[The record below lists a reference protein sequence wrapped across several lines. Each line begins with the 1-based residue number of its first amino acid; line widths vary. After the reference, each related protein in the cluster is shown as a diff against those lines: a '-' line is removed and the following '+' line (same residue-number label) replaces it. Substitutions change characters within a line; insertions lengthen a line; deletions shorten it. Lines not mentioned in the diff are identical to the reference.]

1 MKRKKTKTYESW
13 PCVFEVSD
21 AAGPRRFPGKPRVC
35 VKPKCSKPGSAL
47 EQWFSVSEKVEEK
60 KLVSIRYDLM
70 LEENIKGGTNNPFCL
85 PKEKAEADW
94 AIQTLEQSLLRD
106 GYTIW
111 DETST
116 RRLYVIET
124 YPTEDTPEDKVGC
137 LYVGQTAY
145 PIEER
150 IEQHR
155 LGPEYPWE
163 GVRRYSRDCHKNFK
177 EPRLDWMPEEY
188 RLEFFHANLVL
199 AAESDLRLHFES
211 LGYEVSGGQERYE
224 KRKALP
230 SQKKS

>member
-47 EQWFSVSEKVEEK
+47 ERWFSVSEKVDKK

-70 LEENIKGGTNNPFCL
+70 PGENNKGGSNNPFYL
-85 PKEKAEADW
+85 PKEKAEEDW

-111 DETST
+111 NETST

-124 YPTEDTPEDKVGC
+124 YPTKDTPEDKVGC

-188 RLEFFHANLVL
+188 RLEFFHAELVL

-224 KRKALP
+224 Q
-230 SQKKS
+230 QKKSRKRIVT